1 MKRLIGLALITYLG
15 SAYAGG
21 GAGIFTEFQ
30 TLSQNAIADPS
41 HAILDLV
48 SFLVNFL
55 KQ

>member
-1 MKRLIGLALITYLG
+1 MKHLIGLVIMAYLG
-15 SAYAGG
+15 SMYAGG
-21 GAGIFTEFQ
+21 GMGIFSELQ
-30 TLSQNAIADPS
+30 TLSETAIADPA

>member
-1 MKRLIGLALITYLG
+1 MKRLIGLAMIGYFG
-15 SAYAGG
+15 NMYAGSG
-21 GAGIFTEFQ
+21 MGVFSEFQ
-30 TLSQNAIADPS
+30 TLSQTAIADPA